1 MKHSR
6 HVIVLRLLVLCG
18 PQLLLLLQDILEVS
32 PEHAG
37 EVLLEER
44 GVVRDDELTRLAV
57 QGIRQPRRMGS
68 AAAIQPPSLA
78 ALTLALTFVC
88 FPAGAKDDEFLKQF
102 RRAEGKGGEVN

>member
-1 MKHSR
+1 MLGVR
-6 HVIVLRLLVLCG
+6 RLPLRLDH
-18 PQLLLLLQDILEVS
+18 PRQILLKQRLPLRL
-32 PEHAG
+32 
-37 EVLLEER
+37 
-44 GVVRDDELTRLAV
+44 DDELTRLAV